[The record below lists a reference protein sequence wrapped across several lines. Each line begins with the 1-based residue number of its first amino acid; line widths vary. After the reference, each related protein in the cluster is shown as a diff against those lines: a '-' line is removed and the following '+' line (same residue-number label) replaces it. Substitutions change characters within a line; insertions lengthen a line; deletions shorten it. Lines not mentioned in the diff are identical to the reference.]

1 MRIRGR
7 YVKSDAIFAAYQ
19 PARWLVLRG
28 VISHPASH
36 YPLPRNIP
44 HGNHYPSHPG
54 ATGGGRCRPCRGRRG
69 SARRLDPACSLRS
82 GRTRPGRPA
91 QQAGKGLSQARY
103 PGALPAADRGQ
114 PVRGGCGR
122 LHGCPEKAA
131 GLLNITALCATHFQG
146 DVSFLS
152 KCYTQPIVEN
162 SCA

>member
-1 MRIRGR
+1 MGRKECLYLTPRMRIRGC
-7 YVKSDAIFAAYQ
+7 YVKSDALFAAYQ

-36 YPLPRNIP
+36 YPLPRNLP

-54 ATGGGRCRPCRGRRG
+54 ATGGGRCRPSRGRRG

-103 PGALPAADRGQ
+103 PGALSAADRGESL
-114 PVRGGCGR
+114 RSGCCRLHRRPETVAGR
-122 LHGCPEKAA
+122 L
-131 GLLNITALCATHFQG
+131 NIKALCAP
-146 DVSFLS
+146 VLS
-152 KCYTQPIVEN
+152 TLRATI
-162 SCA
+162 